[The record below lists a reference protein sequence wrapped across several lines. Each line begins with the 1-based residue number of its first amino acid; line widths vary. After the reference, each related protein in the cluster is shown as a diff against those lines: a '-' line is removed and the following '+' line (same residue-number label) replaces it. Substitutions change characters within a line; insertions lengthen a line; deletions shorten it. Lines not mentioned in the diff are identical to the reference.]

1 MAASSSNRGPRQVHS
16 RRGTMALASGG
27 LLALSG
33 GTTRASARVAEVRAS
48 AGVVAVIRGTGILPL
63 ALGDDIFVD
72 DIVRTGPESRLV
84 ISCTGGLQ
92 IAIGPTTELAVRTF
106 LAGEPGGR
114 LEVVLGLLQGIAR
127 LIGGTIPRGL
137 TIEVDTRTAIASVR
151 STEWLLEST
160 AKGTGVL
167 SIEGE
172 VTVLALAGGQVVLQ
186 PGQGTDVPP
195 GGPPKAP
202 ATWGEA
208 RRRDAIARTTI

>member
-1 MAASSSNRGPRQVHS
+1 MIVD
-16 RRGTMALASGG
+16 LAPGD
-27 LLALSG
+27 
-33 GTTRASARVAEVRAS
+33 
-48 AGVVAVIRGTGILPL
+48 AV
-63 ALGDDIFVD
+63 FVD
-72 DIVRTGPESRLV
+72 DTLRTGLDSRLL
-84 ISCTGGLQ
+84 ISCADGLQ
-92 IAIGPTTELAVRTF
+92 ITIGPATKRPCTAFRQQ
-106 LAGEPGGR
+106 PGHP

-127 LIGGTIPRGL
+127 LVGAAIPGGR
-137 TIEVDTRTAIASVR
+137 TIEIDTRTAIASVR

-202 ATWGEA
+202 AIWGDA

>member
-1 MAASSSNRGPRQVHS
+1 MPTRRHTLAA
-16 RRGTMALASGG
+16 ASGG
-27 LLALSG
+27 LLLAARSG
-33 GTTRASARVAEVRAS
+33 LTAQPGIGHVTRRTGEAAA
-48 AGVVAVIRGTGILPL
+48 IRGPAIVAL
-63 ALGDDIFVD
+63 APGDPVFVD
-72 DIVRTGPESRLV
+72 DILRTGLESRLL
-84 ISCTGGLQ
+84 ISCADGLQ
-92 IAIGPTTELAVRTF
+92 ITIGPATELAVRRF
-106 LAGEPGGR
+106 LAQQPGHP

-127 LIGGTIPRGL
+127 LVGAAIPGGR
-137 TIEVDTRTAIASVR
+137 TIEIDTRTAIASVR

-167 SIEGE
+167 SIEDE

-202 ATWGEA
+202 AIWGDA

>member
-1 MAASSSNRGPRQVHS
+1 MPT
-16 RRGTMALASGG
+16 RRSTLAIAGGG
-27 LLALSG
+27 LLVLNGA
-33 GTTRASARVAEVRAS
+33 TAAAE
-48 AGVVAVIRGTGILPL
+48 AGVGRVSRRSGETAAVRGMAIVPL

-114 LEVVLGLLQGIAR
+114 LEMVLGLLQGIAR